1 VSRAERVQGEGP
13 WAGVRGLRPPGMAA
27 ERVQGE
33 GPWAGVRGLLP
44 PIKKLLWSLDPG
56 EDADLAELSLGRV
69 CFLF

>member
-1 VSRAERVQGEGP
+1 
-13 WAGVRGLRPPGMAA
+13 MAA